1 MDKRTCNGLINL
13 GTRSAVLLVMAVCCA
28 VAIFLFSSQDNSASH
43 LTSDGVVSFVASLTD
58 DGFNQLGKADRA
70 VVIKAL
76 DEPVRKAAHATE
88 YAVLGIV
95 LFAALGSLFPVEDDD
110 SIRRGRRE
118 QAGGIRTGGRIGM
131 FLRTRVRLALLICFA
146 YSCTDE
152 FHQLFSSGRTT
163 RFSDCII
170 DTVGAAVGIMVACG
184 ISALMRERARRLK

>member
-1 MDKRTCNGLINL
+1 M
-13 GTRSAVLLVMAVCCA
+13 CCA

-58 DGFNQLGKADRA
+58 DGFGQLDEADRA

-76 DEPVRKAAHATE
+76 DKPVRKVAHATE

-95 LFAALGSLFPVEDDD
+95 LFAALESLFPVEDDD
-110 SIRRGRRE
+110 SIRRERRE
-118 QAGGIRTGGRIGM
+118 RAGDIRTGGRMGM

-152 FHQLFSSGRTT
+152 FHQLFSSGRTA

-184 ISALMRERARRLK
+184 ISALVRERARRLK

>member
-1 MDKRTCNGLINL
+1 MDKRAGNGRINL
-13 GTRSAVLLVMAVCCA
+13 GARSVVLFVMVMCCA

-43 LTSDGVVSFVASLTD
+43 LTSDDVVSFVASLTD
-58 DGFNQLGKADRA
+58 DGFDQLDEADRA
-70 VVIKAL
+70 IVIKAL
-76 DEPVRKAAHATE
+76 DEPVRKVAHATE

-118 QAGGIRTGGRIGM
+118 QTDSIRTGGRMSM
-131 FLRTRVRLALLICFA
+131 FLRTRVWLALLICFA

-152 FHQLFSSGRTT
+152 FHQLFLSGRTA

-184 ISALMRERARRLK
+184 ISALARERARRLK

>member
-1 MDKRTCNGLINL
+1 M
-13 GTRSAVLLVMAVCCA
+13 CCA

-58 DGFNQLGKADRA
+58 DGFGQLDEADRA

-76 DEPVRKAAHATE
+76 DEPVRKIAHATE

-95 LFAALGSLFPVEDDD
+95 LFAALGSLFPLEDDD

-118 QAGGIRTGGRIGM
+118 QTGGGRMGM

-152 FHQLFSSGRTT
+152 FHQLFSSGRTA

-184 ISALMRERARRLK
+184 ISALVRERARRLK